1 MKFTLSWLKRFL
13 DTDATVTEIA
23 TTLTNIGLEIES
35 VIDKRQELVDFTVA
49 HIIDTMPHPAAD
61 KLRICTVQTTTENLQ
76 IVCGAPN
83 ARAGI
88 KVVLA
93 KVGVEIPN
101 GKFKIKASEIRGI
114 KSMGMLCSAAE
125 LLIGSDADGI
135 IELPDSANIGE
146 KFIKYYGLDDPV
158 IQVNVTPNRGDALGV
173 YGIARDLAA
182 VGIGRLLPLELPKI
196 DHSFH
201 SEFNVKVMASD
212 ACPLFC
218 IREFKNVNNIESPSW
233 LKQLLENIGVRP
245 ISAIVDIT
253 NYMAYSFGQPMHAYD
268 ADKLAALEVKLL
280 KDEQQFQALNNKEYK
295 CISEDLVIC
304 DGCEVHALA
313 GIIGGNTS
321 ACSENTRNII
331 LEAAVFEPLMITKT
345 GRRLQIDTDSRY
357 RFERRVDKTFVA
369 SALDIATQMI
379 LSICGGTVSEMLG
392 IAEQSSS
399 QTEAHNGFIDF
410 PLSFLQQ
417 YSGLVLSAEQICTI
431 LKELGFKVVVVG
443 EILKIQ
449 VPAWRH
455 DVKIKEDIVEEIL
468 RIYGYDQITEIALP
482 NSEII
487 GVIPVAQKRLH
498 DLRRIIACAG
508 YDEVITWSFMSSI
521 TARLF
526 AELHN
531 ELVLVNPISVDLDYM
546 RPSIVPNLLAIIA
559 KNQAR
564 RVADMSLFEIGPVF
578 CGTKPEDEIT
588 MISGVRCGDY
598 LPKNC
603 HGASRIVDIF
613 DIKADL
619 AAILSHLELSIDRC
633 QISTAKHTYYH
644 PTRSASLS
652 LGKNII
658 GHFGQI
664 HPTIL
669 QHFDIEGEVIAF
681 ELNITNIPTSK
692 PKFGRRTEFI
702 TSDFQINYRDYAFI
716 IDVVQPVGNIISY
729 IKNIDNKLIKSVELF
744 DVYTSDKI
752 ASGKKSVAISVQ
764 IQADDHTL
772 TEEELLK
779 LHNAIIDGVKKN
791 FAGEIRKL

>member
-13 DTDATVTEIA
+13 DTDATVAEIA
-23 TTLTNIGLEIES
+23 TALTNIGLEVES
-35 VIDKRQELVDFTVA
+35 VTDRRQELVDFTVA
-49 HIIDTMPHPAAD
+49 HISDTIPHPAAD

-93 KVGVEIPN
+93 RVGVEIPN
-101 GKFKIKASEIRGI
+101 GKFKIKASEIRGV

-146 KFIKYYGLDDPV
+146 QFIKYYGLDDPV

-182 VGIGRLLPLELPKI
+182 VDIGRLLPLELPKI
-196 DHSFH
+196 DRSFH
-201 SEFNVKVMASD
+201 SEFRVKVIATE

-218 IREFKNVNNIESPSW
+218 VREFKNVNNIESPSW
-233 LKQLLENIGVRP
+233 LKQLLENIGVRS

-253 NYMAYSFGQPMHAYD
+253 NYMAYSFSQPMHAYD
-268 ADKLAALEVKLL
+268 ADKLAGLEVKLL
-280 KDEQQFQALNNKEYK
+280 EDKQQFQALNNKEYK
-295 CISEDLVIC
+295 CLPEDLVIC
-304 DGCEVHALA
+304 DGNNVHALA
-313 GIIGGNTS
+313 GIIGSNIS

-331 LEAAVFEPLMITKT
+331 LEAAVFEPLLITKT
-345 GRRLQIDTDSRY
+345 GRRLQIDTDSKY

-379 LSICGGTVSEMLG
+379 LSICGGEVSEMLV
-392 IAEQSSS
+392 IKSLS

-410 PLSFLQQ
+410 APSFFQQ
-417 YSGLVLSAEQICTI
+417 YSGLTLSTEQICTI
-431 LKELGFKVVVVG
+431 LKKLGFNIVVVD

-449 VPAWRH
+449 IPAWRH

-468 RIYGYDQITEIALP
+468 RIYGYDRISEIALP

-487 GVIPVAQKRLH
+487 SVIPVAQKRLH
-498 DLRRIIACAG
+498 DLRRISACAG
-508 YDEVITWSFMSSI
+508 YDEVITWSFMNST
-521 TARLF
+521 TAQLF

-531 ELVLVNPISVDLDYM
+531 ELVLINPISVDLDYM

-564 RVADMSLFEIGPVF
+564 GVTDMSLFEIGPVF
-578 CGTKPEDEIT
+578 YGIKPEDEIT
-588 MISGVRCGDY
+588 MISGVRCGNY

-603 HGASRIVDIF
+603 HDAARIVDVF

-619 AAILSHLELSIDRC
+619 AVILSHLELSIDRC
-633 QISTAKHTYYH
+633 QISATKHIYYH
-644 PTRSASLS
+644 PTRSANLS

-669 QHFDIEGEVIAF
+669 QHFDIAGEVIAF

-702 TSDFQINYRDYAFI
+702 TSDFQVNYRDYAFI
-716 IDVVQPVGNIISY
+716 IDVEQPVGNIISY
-729 IKNIDNKLIKSVELF
+729 IKNIDKKLIKAVELF
-744 DVYTSDKI
+744 DVYNAAKI
-752 ASGKKSVAISVQ
+752 AIGKKSVAISVQ

-779 LHNAIIDGVKKN
+779 LHDAIIDGVRKN
-791 FAGEIRKL
+791 FGGEIRKL